1 MSQLSLLIVMVA
13 ALVTPL
19 MIAKLHFSAIPNA
32 VAEIVVGII
41 IGETGFNLVHTTSD
55 LTLLSSLGVIVLMF
69 LSGMEINFD
78 LFKHHARES
87 KQGEKQPVAP
97 TLLAAGAFAGVL
109 VVALGLAFGL
119 KAAGLF
125 SDIFLAV
132 ILFSTVALGIVIA
145 ALKEKELLSKPIGQ
159 TILLTAVLGEVIPLL
174 SLTIYAS
181 LNGGHAGR
189 IWLII
194 LIFLT
199 AIVLLNRFKSIYRF
213 FANIDKSTT
222 QLDIRLAFFL
232 IFVLVTVAER
242 VGAENIL
249 GAFLAGMVMKL
260 LQPSELT
267 RDKLTSIGYG
277 FFIPIFFIMTGA
289 KLNLRTLMADPR
301 AAMLIPLFFLCFIV
315 AKIVPFFVFKLRY
328 KTTNALAAAFLT
340 STTIT
345 LVLPTLQV
353 ARNLNAITEQ
363 QAGAFTLAAVLS
375 AICSPIIFN
384 RLYRP
389 EPEDERKTEVTFI
402 GTNLLT
408 IPVAQKLPKSLY
420 NIHMVTDSSKNYH
433 TYNSQATDV
442 EMVDE
447 MSADELA
454 AGGYFDT
461 EILVLGYRDGEVNY
475 KLAEAAVAHH
485 VPRIIAR
492 FERDLSDQRIDELA
506 QRGVEIF
513 NSYNVNVSLMRGLI
527 ETPSTLRLLTDTEAG
542 LYEVAVRNHRYTG
555 IALQS
560 LPNIAGITISRI
572 YRAGQFVAPHGDTL
586 IEPNDHLIFTGDK
599 AAARELQRELGKEN

>member
-1 MSQLSLLIVMVA
+1 MSQLSLLVVMIA

-19 MIAKLHFSAIPNA
+19 VVAKLHFNAVPNA
-32 VAEIVVGII
+32 VAEIIVGII
-41 IGETGFNLVHTTSD
+41 IGQTGLNLVHTTSN
-55 LTLLSSLGVIVLMF
+55 LTFLSSLGVIILMF

-78 LFKHHARES
+78 LFSRSARTKGD
-87 KQGEKQPVAP
+87 KQIAP
-97 TLLAAGAFAGVL
+97 TTLAALAFVG
-109 VVALGLAFGL
+109 VVAVAAGLGFALHV
-119 KAAGLF
+119 AGLF
-125 SDIFLAV
+125 SDIFLAI
-132 ILFSTVALGIVIA
+132 ILFSTIALGIVIA
-145 ALKEKELLSKPIGQ
+145 ALKEQELLSKPIGQ
-159 TILLTAVLGEVIPLL
+159 TILLTAVLGEVVPLL
-174 SLTIYAS
+174 ALTIYAS
-181 LNGGHAGR
+181 INGGHAGR

-194 LIFLT
+194 LIFVA
-199 AIVLLNRFKSIYRF
+199 AIILLRRFKAVYRF

-260 LQPSELT
+260 LRPSELT

-289 KLNLRTLMADPR
+289 KLNLRTLLADPQ
-301 AAMLIPLFFLCFIV
+301 AAMLIPLFFACFIA
-315 AKIVPFFVFKLRY
+315 AKIVPYFVFRLRY
-328 KTTNALAAAFLT
+328 KQTNALAAAFLT

-353 ARNLNAITEQ
+353 ARNLHAITEQ
-363 QAGAFTLAAVLS
+363 QAGAFTLAAVLT

-384 RLYRP
+384 RLYKP
-389 EPEDERKTEVTFI
+389 EPEDVRKTEVTFV

-408 IPVAQKLPKSLY
+408 IPVAQKLPHALY
-420 NIHMVTDSSKNYH
+420 DVHMVTDSEKNYH

-442 EMVDE
+442 RLLDSMTE
-447 MSADELA
+447 ATLA
-454 AGGYFDT
+454 QAGVFDT
-461 EILVLGYRDGEVNY
+461 EVLVLGYRDGEVNY
-475 KLAEAAVAHH
+475 QLAEAAVARK

-492 FERDLSDQRIDELA
+492 FERDLSDERIDILA
-506 QRGVEIF
+506 HKGVEIF

-560 LPNIAGITISRI
+560 LPNITGITISRI
-572 YRAGQFVAPHGDTL
+572 YRAGKFVAPHGDTL

-599 AAARELQRELGKEN
+599 AAARELQRELGKMN

>member
-1 MSQLSLLIVMVA
+1 MAQLSLLVVMVA

-19 MIAKLHFSAIPNA
+19 LVAKFHFTAIPNA
-32 VAEIVVGII
+32 VAEIIVGII
-41 IGETGFNLVHTTSD
+41 IGQTGFNLVHTTDD
-55 LTLLSSLGVIVLMF
+55 LTLLSSLGVIILMF

-78 LFKHHARES
+78 LFKKRPAGS
-87 KQGEKQPVAP
+87 NGVKQIAP
-97 TLLAAGAFAGVL
+97 LNLALGAFAGILIVAG
-109 VVALGLAFGL
+109 ALGFAL

-125 SDIFLAV
+125 SDFFLAL

-145 ALKEKELLSKPIGQ
+145 ALKEAEILSKPIGQ

-174 SLTIYAS
+174 ALTIYAS
-181 LNGGHAGR
+181 INGGHAGR

-194 LIFLT
+194 LIFVA
-199 AIVLLNRFKSIYRF
+199 AIILLRRVKAVYRF

-260 LQPSELT
+260 LRPSEVT
-267 RDKLTSIGYG
+267 QDKLTSIGYG

-289 KLNLRTLMADPR
+289 KLNLRTLFADPK
-301 AAMLIPLFFLCFIV
+301 AALLIPVLFVCFII
-315 AKIVPFFVFKLRY
+315 AKTVPYLVFRLRF
-328 KTTNALAAAFLT
+328 KQTNAFAAAFLT

-353 ARNLNAITEQ
+353 ARNLHAISAQ
-363 QAGAFTLAAVLS
+363 QAGIFTLAAVLT

-389 EPEDERKTEVTFI
+389 EPEDLQKTQVLFV

-408 IPVAQKLPKSLY
+408 IPVAQRLPQALY
-420 NIHMVTDSSKNYH
+420 AVHMVTDSEKNYR
-433 TYNSQATDV
+433 TYNSQAANVQLVPDMDV
-442 EMVDE
+442 ATLEK
-447 MSADELA
+447 
-454 AGGYFDT
+454 AGVFKT
-461 EILVLGYRDGEVNY
+461 EVLVLGYRDDETNY
-475 KLAEAAVAHH
+475 RLAEEAVLRH
-485 VPRIIAR
+485 VPRVIAR
-492 FERDLSDQRIDELA
+492 FERDLIDDRIDALA
-506 QRGVEIF
+506 QKGVEIF

-542 LYEVAVRNHRYTG
+542 IYEVAVRNHRYTG
-555 IALQS
+555 VTLQS

-572 YRAGQFVAPHGDTL
+572 YRGGTFVAPHGDTL
-586 IEPNDHLIFTGDK
+586 IEPGDHLIFTGDK
-599 AAARELQRELGKEN
+599 TLARELQRELGRRN

>member
-19 MIAKLHFSAIPNA
+19 TVAKLHFNAVPNA
-32 VAEIVVGII
+32 VAEIIVGII
-41 IGETGFNLVHTTSD
+41 IGKTGFNLVHTTSD
-55 LTLLSSLGVIVLMF
+55 LTLLSSLGVIILMF

-78 LFKHHARES
+78 LFAR
-87 KQGEKQPVAP
+87 QPGKAKAKYSP
-97 TLLAAGAFAGVL
+97 TTLAGAAFTGIMVIATALAVL
-109 VVALGLAFGL
+109 L
-119 KAAGLF
+119 KVAGLF
-125 SDIFLAV
+125 SDVFLAI
-132 ILFSTVALGIVIA
+132 ILFSTIALGIVIA
-145 ALKEKELLSKPIGQ
+145 ALKESELLSKPIGQ
-159 TILLTAVLGEVIPLL
+159 TILLTAVLGEVVPLL
-174 SLTIYAS
+174 ALTIYAS
-181 LNGGHAGR
+181 INGGHAGR

-194 LIFLT
+194 IIFVV
-199 AIVLLNRFKSIYRF
+199 AIILLRRFKVVYRF

-260 LQPSELT
+260 LRPSEIT

-289 KLNLRTLMADPR
+289 KLNLRTLLADPK

-315 AKIVPFFVFKLRY
+315 AKVVPFFVYRLRY
-328 KTTNALAAAFLT
+328 QNTNALAAAFLT

-353 ARNLNAITEQ
+353 ARNLNAISEQ
-363 QAGAFTLAAVLS
+363 QSGAFTLAAVLT

-384 RLYRP
+384 HFYRP
-389 EPEDERKTEVTFI
+389 EPEDVHKTQVMFV

-408 IPVAQKLPKSLY
+408 IPVAQKLPGALY
-420 NIHMVTDSSKNYH
+420 DVHMVTDSEKNYR

-442 EMVDE
+442 RMVED
-447 MSADELA
+447 MSEATLA
-454 AGGYFDT
+454 AAGVFDT
-461 EILVLGYRDGEVNY
+461 ELLVLGYRDGEVNY
-475 KLAEAAVAHH
+475 ELAEAAVERK

-492 FERDLSDQRIDELA
+492 FERDLSDERIDRLA
-506 QRGVEIF
+506 QKGVEIF

-560 LPNIAGITISRI
+560 LPNITGITISRI
-572 YRAGQFVAPHGDTL
+572 YRAGKFVAPHGDTL
-586 IEPNDHLIFTGDK
+586 IEPGDHLIFTGDK
-599 AAARELQRELGKEN
+599 SAARELQRELGRVN